1 MMWGRRGSC
10 LFCSGPLGEPLF
22 TNVRDRLRISSRQWT
37 FRQCLVCKSAV
48 LDPMPSSE
56 ELTAAYPEIY
66 AFDQAP
72 QTSWLSRLL
81 YALEAT
87 LFYHPIYRHS
97 ARQTV
102 RVTGL
107 RDGWLLDIGGGTGHR
122 TRFFQRL
129 GFRCIV
135 LDVDQRPLRIA
146 QARFGLP
153 AIQALSEE
161 LPLAY
166 GSLDLITFFHVVEH
180 LPDPSRALQAAY
192 QRLRPGGWVAIA
204 VPLISGG
211 QARWLGPQWMGI
223 TEAPRHVSLP
233 TPEGMRWLLERTG
246 FRLQRWEAMHPLDE
260 AGVLS
265 LSLLPSASSPIACA
279 APERMLLRMLRLA
292 GGLLTLALWPIALL
306 LRVRFGPSMGIFFGR
321 KAE

>member
-1 MMWGRRGSC
+1 MSTNGSRC
-10 LFCSGPLGEPLF
+10 IYCNGPLGEPIF
-22 TNVRDRLRISSRQWT
+22 RDVRDRLRVSPRTWT
-37 FRQCLVCKSAV
+37 FRRCRVCGSAV
-48 LDPMPSSE
+48 LDPMPSLE
-56 ELTAAYPEIY
+56 ELTAAYPETY

-72 QTSWLSRLL
+72 QTGWLSHLL
-81 YALEAT
+81 YTLETT

-102 RVTGL
+102 KVTGL

-135 LDVDQRPLRIA
+135 LDVDRRPLRIA

-161 LPLAY
+161 PPLVC
-166 GSLDLITFFHVVEH
+166 GSLDLITFFYIVEH
-180 LPDPSRALQAAY
+180 LPDPIRALQAAY
-192 QRLRPGGWVAIA
+192 HTLRPGGWVAIA

-211 QARWLGPQWMGI
+211 HARWLGSRWGQI

-233 TPEGMRWLLERTG
+233 TPEGMRWLLGRTG

>member
-1 MMWGRRGSC
+1 MWSRIGSC
-10 LFCSGPLGEPLF
+10 LFCDGPLGEPLF

-48 LDPMPSSE
+48 LDPTPSLE
-56 ELTAAYPEIY
+56 DLIAAYPEIY
-66 AFDQAP
+66 AFDQAS
-72 QTSWLSRLL
+72 QASLLSHLI
-81 YALEAT
+81 YTLETT

-102 RVTGL
+102 KVTGL
-107 RDGWLLDIGGGTGHR
+107 KNGRLLDIGGGTGHR
-122 TRFFQRL
+122 THFFQEL

-135 LDVDQRPLRIA
+135 LDVDRRPLRIA
-146 QARFGLP
+146 QARFRLP
-153 AIQALSEE
+153 AIQALPEE

-192 QRLRPGGWVAIA
+192 HTLRPGGWVAIA

-211 QARWLGPQWMGI
+211 QARWLGSRWVGI

-233 TPEGMRWLLERTG
+233 SPEGIQRLLERSR
-246 FRLQRWEAMHPLDE
+246 FRLQRWEGMHYLDE

-265 LSLLPSASSPIACA
+265 LSLLPHASSAISCA
-279 APERMLLRMLRLA
+279 APERMLARMLRLA
-292 GGLLTLALWPIALL
+292 GGLLTLILWPTALF
-306 LRVRFGPSMGIFFGR
+306 LRARFGPSLGIFFGR
-321 KAE
+321 KAK